1 MIPTQLRTALQ
12 GETLDSAEWE
22 TAAAAAQQ
30 TLLSSLLYSRLPDTD
45 AVPDAV
51 RRQLRQAYAATGLR
65 NTLLLQALD
74 NVLQA
79 LHHAGMCAIVLKG
92 AALAQTVYTDVAQ
105 RPMRDVDIQVSRAD
119 WPRIPS
125 VLHGLGWELAEPL
138 LLDDAT
144 GLVTHAVWWC
154 KHESIPLNLEIH
166 SRWLQS
172 PRYDAHPP
180 FDQLWQRA
188 PALPDRPHWRVLAC
202 DDQLLH
208 LCVHA
213 FHHHD
218 GNWPLAEVDL
228 VQLLTQ
234 HRDDIS
240 WARVLHSA
248 ETHHFVAALQA
259 LLPRLAADWHVPIP
273 QNVLLQLTQ
282 LPIGRMEHT
291 SIRCRRS
298 DVMRNLCLLRNLPL
312 RLALRYIAH
321 LVVPPAPYMAAHWRY
336 QSGQSLWWAYVQR
349 WGSIGQSLIHH

>member
-1 MIPTQLRTALQ
+1 MGMIPTQLRTALQ
-12 GETLDSAEWE
+12 GGALDSAEWE
-22 TAAAAAQQ
+22 MAAAAAQQ
-30 TLLSSLLYSRLPDTD
+30 TLLSSLLYSRLPHTD

-74 NVLQA
+74 NVLQS
-79 LHHAGMCAIVLKG
+79 
-92 AALAQTVYTDVAQ
+92 AAPCRHTRHCSQRARRWRKPFTPMWPQ

-180 FDQLWQRA
+180 FDQLWHVPR
-188 PALPDRPHWRVLAC
+188 PTDRPHWRVLAC

-273 QNVLLQLTQ
+273 QKCAATTAQ

-349 WGSIGQSLIHH
+349 WEVSARA